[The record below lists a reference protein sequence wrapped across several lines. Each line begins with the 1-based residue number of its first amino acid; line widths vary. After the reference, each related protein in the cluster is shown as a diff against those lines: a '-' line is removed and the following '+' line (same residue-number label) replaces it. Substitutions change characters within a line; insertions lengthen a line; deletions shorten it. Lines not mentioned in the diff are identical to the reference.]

1 MSRIIRHE
9 FSNYQHTSIDQSGL
23 VEPEL
28 IKKQW
33 VNKSTLN
40 WVNIIKSQINKNA
53 PIPIKNYNYKVSNN
67 ENTLHAIPFQPL
79 GILSSDILQ
88 MYQINSIDNL
98 LEYIDTNITSE
109 NILTI
114 NRIINCWIYSNYN
127 VLKQHNNVLEKIY
140 KKIIYE
146 YIKYFNIDMEREIER
161 KNININKEIKDYI
174 DSWIN
179 KKNTTIFSLNLLSD
193 FINYFIK
200 KYKL

>member
-9 FSNYQHTSIDQSGL
+9 FSNYQHTSIDQSEL

-67 ENTLHAIPFQPL
+67 ENTLHTIPFQPL

-98 LEYIDTNITSE
+98 LEYIDTNIKSE

-114 NRIINCWIYSNYN
+114 NRIVNCWIYSNYN

-179 KKNTTIFSLNLLSD
+179 KKNTTVFSLNLLSD

-200 KYKL
+200 KYNL

>member
-1 MSRIIRHE
+1 MSRIIRQE
-9 FSNYQHTSIDQSGL
+9 FSNYQHTSIDQMEN

-28 IKKQW
+28 IKTKW

-40 WVNIIKSQINKNA
+40 WINIIKSQMNKNT
-53 PIPIKNYNYKVSNN
+53 PDPIKNYNYTVTNN
-67 ENTLHAIPFQPL
+67 DNTPHPIPFQPL
-79 GILSSDILQ
+79 SLLSSDILQ

-98 LEYIDTNITSE
+98 LEYIDTNIKSE

-114 NRIINCWIYSNYN
+114 NRVVNCWIYTNYN

-146 YIKYFNIDMEREIER
+146 YIKNFNIDMERVIDQ
-161 KNININKEIKDYI
+161 KNININKEIKEYI
-174 DSWIN
+174 DSWVN
-179 KKNTTIFSLNLLSD
+179 KKNIGNFSLNLLTD
-193 FINYFIK
+193 FISYFIK

>member
-1 MSRIIRHE
+1 MSRIIRHD

-53 PIPIKNYNYKVSNN
+53 PFPIKNYNYTVSNN

-98 LEYIDTNITSE
+98 LEYIDTNIKSE

-114 NRIINCWIYSNYN
+114 NRIVNCWIYTNYN

-146 YIKYFNIDMEREIER
+146 YIKNFNIDMEREIER

-179 KKNTTIFSLNLLSD
+179 KKNTTTFSLNLLTD